1 MESNVPSIIAF
12 ETMFEFCP
20 PVYSLQFIIFLHYLQ
35 INIGLK
41 LSFWRYML
49 QKGNLSSRLYIA

>member
-41 LSFWRYML
+41 IVLLTIYVTKRKSE
-49 QKGNLSSRLYIA
+49 